1 MIPVRVMS
9 TWVAEAGKMTCDSVF
24 CKCCTYPR
32 ASDGYLE
39 PWVVGTPTVQ
49 SVLWMRYNGEVCFCV
64 LPTCLRHKSCLH
76 GACALKRSNMQS
88 SKLEASGLHV
98 LRICRKGGDGVR
110 GNPPTASISFLKGL
124 TKEPDSG
131 HSSVVLSVVDSRCW
145 QVTSSVFVKDTERV
159 MVLVI
164 AKKTDGYR

>member
-9 TWVAEAGKMTCDSVF
+9 TWVAEAGKVTCDSVF

-98 LRICRKGGDGVR
+98 LRICREGGVMMFGEIR
-110 GNPPTASISFLKGL
+110 QRHLFL
-124 TKEPDSG
+124 
-131 HSSVVLSVVDSRCW
+131 
-145 QVTSSVFVKDTERV
+145 F
-159 MVLVI
+159 
-164 AKKTDGYR
+164 

>member
-32 ASDGYLE
+32 ASDSYLE

-98 LRICRKGGDGVR
+98 LRICREGGGGMVFGEIR
-110 GNPPTASISFLKGL
+110 QRHLFL
-124 TKEPDSG
+124 
-131 HSSVVLSVVDSRCW
+131 
-145 QVTSSVFVKDTERV
+145 F
-159 MVLVI
+159 
-164 AKKTDGYR
+164 